1 MTSNVGD
8 NPGRQGPAFFP
19 ASTPAFPLPVTAPA
33 TRAPTASLTERVKE
47 VTSLDRTEL
56 EMATRSEMEQTL
68 QGLLGALKNK
78 SKAELEDG
86 ERHRDGSLSIT
97 SHVAV
102 WLIGRITD
110 AYGRKLVRLS
120 KIPNRDNLRS
130 IRGLAELLVR
140 AIDRERGA
148 NAP

>member
-1 MTSNVGD
+1 
-8 NPGRQGPAFFP
+8 
-19 ASTPAFPLPVTAPA
+19 
-33 TRAPTASLTERVKE
+33 LTERVQE
-47 VTSLDRTEL
+47 VAGLDRTDL
-56 EMATRSEMEQTL
+56 EMATGSEMEHTL

-102 WLIGRITD
+102 WLIGKVAD

-120 KIPNRDNLRS
+120 RIPDRDSLRS
-130 IRGLAELLVR
+130 IRGLAELLVK
-140 AIDRERGA
+140 AIERERGA
-148 NAP
+148 SAS